1 MVTKSMTMLSVVLI
15 SLCVN
20 TAASTIQASP
30 ILKIL
35 ASDDGSNNLAGLLY
49 IKPALAFQ
57 TNFLPLG
64 ANNNYYFYLHS
75 YPYPS
80 TSTRTIANTL
90 IEGWT
95 GRCLSTATTAAAP
108 PLSTKI
114 GSTTNPLFSVL
125 PGNVVDS
132 NRYCNQY
139 LQSDLNQNNKMNLFS
154 QCVPS
159 TQWRNFIASI
169 NNKFS
174 LGPYCNSVIGTT
186 RFPPA
191 VERQE
196 EQQTNEATGQSTGP
210 NFRCINGQ
218 CQTSS
223 PSTIGEPSG
232 SSISQQTT
240 CINNVCQT
248 MTCINGQCQTSS
260 PGTTATTIVGEQGR
274 EVNQGQNII
283 GQQRVNQQASCAFG
297 PGKTASSCVNSP
309 ISLNNINEGS
319 NRIFTAYNNMPFL
332 LAFP

>member
-1 MVTKSMTMLSVVLI
+1 MVTKSMTMLSIVLI

-35 ASDDGSNNLAGLLY
+35 ANDGGSNNLAGLLY

-64 ANNNYYFYLHS
+64 ANNNNYFYLHS
-75 YPYPS
+75 YPYPYP
-80 TSTRTIANTL
+80 STRTIANTL

-132 NRYCNQY
+132 NPYCNQY
-139 LQSDLNQNNKMNLFS
+139 LQSGLNQNNKMNLFS

-174 LGPYCNSVIGTT
+174 LGPYCNSAIGTT

-210 NFRCINGQ
+210 NFR
-218 CQTSS
+218 
-223 PSTIGEPSG
+223 G

-240 CINNVCQT
+240 CVNNVCQT

-260 PGTTATTIVGEQGR
+260 PGTIGEPSGSSISQQTTCVNNVCQTMTCINGQCQTSSPGITATTIVGEQGR
-274 EVNQGQNII
+274 EVNQ
-283 GQQRVNQQASCAFG
+283 
-297 PGKTASSCVNSP
+297 
-309 ISLNNINEGS
+309 
-319 NRIFTAYNNMPFL
+319 
-332 LAFP
+332 